1 MKKDEHLDY
10 LIYKLIHSGMDLN
23 VKLATDILSV
33 KDQTLAPLINI
44 VKNKHYWFSKDKN
57 ECIAPL
63 TALHIL
69 SLTREN
75 IALEAII
82 YAIYNYREQ
91 INDWF
96 SVMPF
101 LLANFG
107 KESFERISQ
116 LLFDNSLEY
125 LIKTSIAETLIII
138 AKSSNDIDIQ
148 KKTIDILKNAISLEK
163 DRTAKSFLVRCLA
176 DLKDPTS
183 IDFTK
188 SLFEYG
194 EIDEEITTLDEVLDV
209 YKGHYDK
216 NIEISY
222 SMKDPLDYFKV
233 NDFFSSFNTDLP
245 QSFTFLNDEYN
256 DFVSNEDTIDVDP
269 VPNVDHKVVKTQAK
283 IGRNDLCNWGSGKKY
298 KKCCMN
304 KSSL

>member
-96 SVMPF
+96 S
-101 LLANFG
+101 
-107 KESFERISQ
+107 
-116 LLFDNSLEY
+116 
-125 LIKTSIAETLIII
+125 
-138 AKSSNDIDIQ
+138 
-148 KKTIDILKNAISLEK
+148 
-163 DRTAKSFLVRCLA
+163 
-176 DLKDPTS
+176 
-183 IDFTK
+183 
-188 SLFEYG
+188 
-194 EIDEEITTLDEVLDV
+194 
-209 YKGHYDK
+209 
-216 NIEISY
+216 
-222 SMKDPLDYFKV
+222 
-233 NDFFSSFNTDLP
+233 
-245 QSFTFLNDEYN
+245 
-256 DFVSNEDTIDVDP
+256 
-269 VPNVDHKVVKTQAK
+269 
-283 IGRNDLCNWGSGKKY
+283 
-298 KKCCMN
+298 
-304 KSSL
+304 